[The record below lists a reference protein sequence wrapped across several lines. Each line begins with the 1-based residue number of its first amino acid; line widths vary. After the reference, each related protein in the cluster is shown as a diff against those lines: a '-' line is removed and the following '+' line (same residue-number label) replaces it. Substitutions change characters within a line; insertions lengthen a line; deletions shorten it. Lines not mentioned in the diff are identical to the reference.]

1 MTRKKTLTHAIVLF
15 KRRSIAKHYLQG
27 KSQPQI
33 SKLVNW
39 TVKKVSEE
47 LQVLRAQWVQAAEI
61 DFAEAQG
68 AALNKIDDLEQEAV
82 REYTKSKRPRKTI
95 IKKRVPI
102 GPPEELPA
110 EITPKGKIIKPSAI
124 LELELSEQVDKIEE
138 GTAAVKWHD
147 QIMKCIDMRLKILG
161 LYNQPLKTE
170 GFDERRSVSVELA
183 KETAEGK
190 VRLFMSVFEQWER
203 RIKNR

>member
-1 MTRKKTLTHAIVLF
+1 MTRKKTQAHTVVLY
-15 KRRSIAKHYLQG
+15 KRRSIAKFYLLG
-27 KSQPQI
+27 KTQSQI
-33 SKLVNW
+33 AKLVKW
-39 TVKKVSEE
+39 SGKKVSEE
-47 LQVLRAQWVQAAEI
+47 LQVLKAQWIQASEI

-82 REYTKSKRPRKTI
+82 REYTKSKRPKRTI
-95 IKKRVPI
+95 IKKRVPV

-110 EITPKGKIIKPSAI
+110 EVTPKGKIIKPSAI

-147 QIMKCIDMRLKILG
+147 QIIKCIDMRLKILG
-161 LYNQPLKTE
+161 LYNQPSKLE
-170 GFDERRSVSVELA
+170 GFDERRGVSVELA

-203 RIKNR
+203 RIKNS